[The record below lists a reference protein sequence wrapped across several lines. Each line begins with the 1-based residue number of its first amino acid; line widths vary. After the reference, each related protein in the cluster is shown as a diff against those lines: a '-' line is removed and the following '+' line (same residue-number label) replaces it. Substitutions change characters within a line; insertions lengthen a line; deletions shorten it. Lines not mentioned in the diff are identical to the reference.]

1 MHALITGAT
10 GGIGREF
17 ACLLSHRGF
26 DLILASRDTAKMQ
39 RLRRLLPT
47 QVDII
52 TVDLSK
58 EADCQRLY
66 AFAKTKS
73 IDLVIHN
80 AGFGAWGRFTDIP
93 LQTELDMLNVN
104 VRAVHMLTKWF
115 LQDFVQRDYG
125 YILNVAS
132 SAGFLAGPLMASYY
146 AGKNY
151 ILRLTEAIDMEL
163 RQTGS
168 RVRVCALCP
177 GPVDTPFHDRAQIR
191 QAVRGLSPRQVAKA
205 GLDGVFGKK
214 TIVLPGITTKTAH
227 LFQRFL
233 PEEMLLRINYAIQK
247 RKEG

>member
-1 MHALITGAT
+1 MRALITGAT

-132 SAGFLAGPLMASYY
+132 LA
-146 AGKNY
+146 
-151 ILRLTEAIDMEL
+151 
-163 RQTGS
+163 
-168 RVRVCALCP
+168 V
-177 GPVDTPFHDRAQIR
+177 PVPI
-191 QAVRGLSPRQVAKA
+191 PRQ
-205 GLDGVFGKK
+205 
-214 TIVLPGITTKTAH
+214 
-227 LFQRFL
+227 
-233 PEEMLLRINYAIQK
+233 
-247 RKEG
+247 

>member
-1 MHALITGAT
+1 
-10 GGIGREF
+10 
-17 ACLLSHRGF
+17 
-26 DLILASRDTAKMQ
+26 
-39 RLRRLLPT
+39 
-47 QVDII
+47 
-52 TVDLSK
+52 
-58 EADCQRLY
+58 
-66 AFAKTKS
+66 
-73 IDLVIHN
+73 
-80 AGFGAWGRFTDIP
+80 
-93 LQTELDMLNVN
+93 
-104 VRAVHMLTKWF
+104 
-115 LQDFVQRDYG
+115 
-125 YILNVAS
+125 
-132 SAGFLAGPLMASYY
+132 MASYY